1 MHGKPA
7 AFCLTRQGLVVLD
20 PATGEVLFSRW
31 FRARVEESVN
41 AASPVV
47 EDDLVLI
54 SAAYDRVGSV
64 LLRVRPDRRGFD
76 EIWRSAVLEAHWSTP
91 ILHQGHLYAFSGRNE
106 PDARFCCVE
115 LRTGELKWERD
126 EAWRHR
132 SAKQPEVYGRGACVL
147 ADNELMVLGEG
158 GLLGL
163 FRPDLRRP
171 DELARWQV
179 PMLKFP
185 CWAAPVLADGRLFL
199 RSERQLVCVA
209 MH

>member
-1 MHGKPA
+1 VFFSASYYRIGSVALHVKPDGRG
-7 AFCLTRQGLVVLD
+7 FDELWRSPQNPYERD
-20 PATGEVLFSRW
+20 PATG
-31 FRARVEESVN
+31 N
-41 AASPVV
+41 YPT
-47 EDDLVLI
+47 
-54 SAAYDRVGSV
+54 
-64 LLRVRPDRRGFD
+64 P
-76 EIWRSAVLEAHWSTP
+76 VLEIHFTTP
-91 ILHQGHLYAFSGRNE
+91 VLHDGLLYAFSGRNE